1 MTSQASSSKP
11 VSDTPSA
18 SSPSLE
24 LLAKFA
30 PIIFLLL
37 WGSGFGVAKVGLQH
51 VEPLTFLVLRFGI
64 IVVVVTPLFFIMRP
78 AMPKRFADW
87 FHIAFVGL
95 MMQAVY
101 FGAAFTGMSLGVSVG
116 AAAVIASTQ
125 PLIVALASPVVTG
138 ERLNGLK
145 WAGLLIGAAGAI
157 TVIVSSTR
165 FEGAIDYGLAFS
177 VVSVLGMSAG
187 TLYQKRFPVSAHPVT
202 VNFVHYWV
210 GFLGVL
216 PLAIVLETMKV
227 DWTGELIGALGWL
240 VVANSIVAISLLLFM
255 IKRSDASRVS
265 ALFFLVPPVSAV
277 YGWALMGEVLGLGSL
292 AGMGLTVFGVWLVSR
307 Q

>member
-1 MTSQASSSKP
+1 MTSTETPAGKP
-11 VSDTPSA
+11 KFSG
-18 SSPSLE
+18 LE
-24 LLAKFA
+24 IIATTA
-30 PIIFLLL
+30 PYIFLLL

-51 VEPLTFLVLRFGI
+51 VEPLTFLTLRFGI

-78 AMPKRFADW
+78 SKPTNFKDW
-87 FHIAFVGL
+87 FHIAFVGV

-125 PLIVALASPVVTG
+125 PLIVALASPFVTG
-138 ERLNGLK
+138 ERLSGLK
-145 WAGLLIGAAGAI
+145 WLGLLIGAAGAV
-157 TVIVSSTR
+157 TVVVAGTR
-165 FEGAIDYGLAFS
+165 FDGTIDYGLAFS
-177 VVSVLGMSAG
+177 VLSALGMSAG
-187 TLYQKRFPVSAHPVT
+187 TLYQKRFPVVAHPVT

-210 GFLGVL
+210 GLLGVL
-216 PLAIVLETMKV
+216 PLALMLETMQV
-227 DWTGELIGALGWL
+227 EWAGELIAALSWL

-255 IKRSDASRVS
+255 IRRSDASRVS

-277 YGWALMGEVLGLGSL
+277 YGWALLGEVLTAGSL

-307 Q
+307 H